1 MTKRLVVSKFGF
13 VVSELVVGSVELD
26 ENISQPCYK
35 NVLGNLTI

>member
-1 MTKRLVVSKFGF
+1 MTKRLVVSKFRF

-26 ENISQPCYK
+26 ENSQPCYK